1 MKKSILTLICFC
13 FVLTIHAQNV
23 YITKTA
29 KAKFF
34 SEALLEN
41 IEAISEKMTSI
52 VNIETNAVVCKVA
65 IKSFVFEKP
74 LMQEHFNEKYMES
87 EKHPYAI
94 LKGKIVED
102 VDLSKDGS
110 YEVTFKGD
118 LTLHGVT
125 QPREIKGTITVK
137 GGQITIHAVFNVKI
151 EDHKIEVPSIVIDNI
166 AEVVEVTFD
175 ATHELHTK

>member
-1 MKKSILTLICFC
+1 MKITLTLIVILATAFYS
-13 FVLTIHAQNV
+13 VGQDV
-23 YITKTA
+23 YLTKTA
-29 KAKFF
+29 KAKFY
-34 SEALLEN
+34 SEAPLEN

-52 VNIETNAVVCKVA
+52 VNTTTKAVVCKVA

-87 EKHPYAI
+87 EKHPYGQ
-94 LKGKIVED
+94 LKGTIVED
-102 VDLSKDGS
+102 VDLSKDGT
-110 YEVTFKGD
+110 YEVTWKGD

-137 GGQITIHAVFNVKI
+137 DGKITIHAVFNVKI

-175 ATHELHTK
+175 ATHELYTK